1 MVYTPAGV
9 LKTSNRYIETLK
21 PMNPD
26 LIDPQ
31 AMLRLRILCKLDHA
45 RVARLCGL
53 SAAQVRELEEGGFSQ
68 FTTRDS
74 KVQAALKVAITLSGA
89 QPNGM
94 PVVNVFRSHAIA
106 DGLGQSLPAFKVTQA
121 PAPKQ
126 KFPDSPEFFKLLLIF
141 VVLVFLLVAV
151 AMPLLYT
158 LPSPPPKLT

>member
-1 MVYTPAGV
+1 
-9 LKTSNRYIETLK
+9 
-21 PMNPD
+21 MNAH

-31 AMLRLRILCKLDHA
+31 AMLRLRALCKLDHA

-53 SAAQVRELEEGGFSQ
+53 TEAQVRELEADGHGQ
-68 FTTRDS
+68 FTS
-74 KVQAALKVAITLSGA
+74 HEAKVQAALKIACSLSGA

-94 PVVNVFRSHAIA
+94 PVVNVFRSRAVG
-106 DGLGQSLPAFKVTQA
+106 DGAGAGLRLPNFKIEQA
-121 PAPKQ
+121 PAPKT

-158 LPSPPPKLT
+158 LPSQSLSSR

>member
-1 MVYTPAGV
+1 
-9 LKTSNRYIETLK
+9 
-21 PMNPD
+21 MNAD

-31 AMLRLRILCKLDHA
+31 AMLRLRVLCKLDHA

-53 SAAQVRELEEGGFSQ
+53 SEGQVRELEEGGHSQ
-68 FTTRDS
+68 FANRDM
-74 KVQAALKVAITLSGA
+74 KVQAALKVAVTLSGA
-89 QPNGM
+89 QANGM
-94 PVVNVFRSHAIA
+94 PVINVFRSHAIS
-106 DGLGQSLPAFKVTQA
+106 DGLGQSLPAFKVTPA

-126 KFPDSPEFFKLLLIF
+126 KFPDSPEFFKLVLVF

>member
-1 MVYTPAGV
+1 
-9 LKTSNRYIETLK
+9 
-21 PMNPD
+21 MNAH

-31 AMLRLRILCKLDHA
+31 AMLRLRALCKLDHA

-53 SAAQVRELEEGGFSQ
+53 TEAQVRELEDDGHGQ
-68 FTTRDS
+68 FTS
-74 KVQAALKVAITLSGA
+74 HEAKVQAALKIACSLSGA

-94 PVVNVFRSHAIA
+94 PVVNVFRSRAIG
-106 DGLGQSLPAFKVTQA
+106 DGAGLQLPNFKIEQA
-121 PAPKQ
+121 RTPKT

-158 LPSPPPKLT
+158 LPSPPPKLS